1 MTVVF
6 GAGWLGLRSGDH
18 GPKVGW
24 RVTGDA
30 AAPPSLGLGLQEAH
44 LAAIR
49 RITCQKTCWL
59 PPPGH
64 VAEPLQGGHDEPRP
78 GAAAFRRG
86 APGPHRDQS
95 SATVARRGSSLT
107 PPPSPSAPMPV
118 VTLTVAALVVGVV
131 TSRKSG
137 FFADAAVWTETGH
150 SVFGPAASEAGAV
163 GLIPGFKWR
172 PGPLAGALCV
182 PFSRPPTRVER
193 ASRLYL
199 PGQCPGLE
207 LRHPHSAHLFAP
219 AEEACLSP
227 LSRTRTRGGNQ
238 QRHTLSLGSSANS
251 PRSAALCT
259 ERRSG

>member
-18 GPKVGW
+18 GPEVGG

-30 AAPPSLGLGLQEAH
+30 AAPPSLRLGLQEAH

-59 PPPGH
+59 PPGH
-64 VAEPLQGGHDEPRP
+64 VAEPLKGGHDEPRP

-137 FFADAAVWTETGH
+137 FFADAAVGTETGH

-182 PFSRPPTRVER
+182 PFSRLPTRVER

-238 QRHTLSLGSSANS
+238 QRRTLSLGSSANS